1 MSCVYLCQSLLVCLS
16 VWSSNFTE
24 KSDYDK
30 VHGDKVYGDKVHG
43 DKVHGD
49 KVHDDKVHGDKVH
62 GDKVHGD
69 KVHGDKVYGDKV
81 HGVYNLCNRNLS
93 QTISYDLLIF
103 RYLFCNVS
111 V

>member
-1 MSCVYLCQSLLVCLS
+1 MSVVTCLS
-16 VWSSNFTE
+16 IWSFTFTE
-24 KSDYDK
+24 KSDCDKVHGDKVYGDKLHGDK

-49 KVHDDKVHGDKVH
+49 KVH
-62 GDKVHGD
+62 
-69 KVHGDKVYGDKV
+69 GDKV
-81 HGVYNLCNRNLS
+81 HGVYDLCDRNLS
-93 QTISYDLLIF
+93 QTISYDLLIV